1 MSNETLPADTNT
13 INKGTFIRH
22 LSVPSYQHQ
31 HSNPSEILQTQSKP
45 PNMPT
50 TFLTLPAEIRSQIY
64 HCLLSSQNCLGPPT
78 DLSSNSPAT
87 YCFPLSILRVSR
99 LVSHEAYHIFH
110 SSNVFVKITTP
121 WPEAIGHIKR
131 EGRVPCVNESAGAA
145 KFEKWH
151 LWVYIDTPIA
161 PPDYNEAGGSM
172 YSMVILLEDLPAFTR
187 MWHFSNLHHQGLNE
201 HLRLKLTIQDP
212 HLAERKIVKGL
223 QQRLLMPFGIVKDLH
238 KFSIEG
244 AKVLP
249 SVVDALAKERVTKD
263 PTMEE
268 CIERA
273 LSLKEL
279 GNQQTKVGQYQ
290 DALAQYFA
298 AFDAIHVIVSAD
310 GIDRTVHADGFYI
323 REIATGPHQGMR
335 GDYIRMIL
343 RVKLVANVMHA
354 YLNLRQPHLAH
365 HWGSRSIRLFR
376 GSVNGSTRTTLDQPG
391 DLDFITQT
399 LATRF
404 PAHEALGKIF
414 YRTAVARREMDH
426 GVVEWNHEAVGG
438 EDGDRAKRWAELSED
453 GRREALGLMRAATD
467 YLPGDQGVLQ
477 ELGSLMIEVGA
488 RSAA

>member
-1 MSNETLPADTNT
+1 
-13 INKGTFIRH
+13 
-22 LSVPSYQHQ
+22 
-31 HSNPSEILQTQSKP
+31 
-45 PNMPT
+45 
-50 TFLTLPAEIRSQIY
+50 
-64 HCLLSSQNCLGPPT
+64 
-78 DLSSNSPAT
+78 
-87 YCFPLSILRVSR
+87 
-99 LVSHEAYHIFH
+99 
-110 SSNVFVKITTP
+110 
-121 WPEAIGHIKR
+121 
-131 EGRVPCVNESAGAA
+131 
-145 KFEKWH
+145 
-151 LWVYIDTPIA
+151 
-161 PPDYNEAGGSM
+161 M

-343 RVKLVANVMHA
+343 RGTYQTHLFLPHPPLPFPTYLPTYQSLTVKLVANVMHA